1 MYEESK
7 DKEVQ
12 KNDERID
19 SRIDRIYQ
27 HPLKNCKLKIL
38 YQEQHVGIINWY
50 KKTLD
55 KYRIPFDDGTEGYFN
70 LGNLGPL
77 ISLRN
82 V

>member
-38 YQEQHVGIINWY
+38 YQE
-50 KKTLD
+50 
-55 KYRIPFDDGTEGYFN
+55 
-70 LGNLGPL
+70 
-77 ISLRN
+77 
-82 V
+82 